1 MGICCMAQGTQT
13 GALWQPRVGEE
24 GGGREVKAGE
34 AREVEVSIPMADSCW
49 WLAETNT
56 IL

>member
-1 MGICCMAQGTQT
+1 MGICCIAQGTQT
-13 GALWQPRVGEE
+13 GALWQPRVAEE
-24 GGGREVKAGE
+24 GGRQ
-34 AREVEVSIPMADSCW
+34 EVEEGEDMSIPMADSCW